1 MEKVYR
7 FDTEKLDETID
18 EVYGTGRYFQYE
30 RITGDDFSKVR
41 QAVLETLDNYYLE
54 DKIEVLREE
63 EEITCLPDDAK
74 IVFDKLFADKD
85 LRIYGHGGIAD
96 KIMESGV
103 FNCYYADLSS
113 HFVPLAKTNE
123 CLSKLD
129 NWPHRGHK
137 KVAIMALNNTEYNP
151 IYREN
156 TGLGEYDTDRYSIST
171 EYFVGYYDSE
181 LQKFILN
188 PSFKREHEYNP
199 ENTFYE
205 NSDSFSPPM
214 HTNVNDEILSEYL
227 YTIYNILFVI
237 TMAGNRNL
245 SERSYN
251 ELRKQIDVYLSRAE
265 ELHSKLTPEYM
276 DKLKLEQMVDTS
288 SDSFSDVTF
297 DLSGWDDDWG
307 SPIFDDEETNKT
319 K

>member
-7 FDTEKLDETID
+7 FDIEKLDTMINEI
-18 EVYGTGRYFQYE
+18 YGTSRYFNYD
-30 RITGDDFSKVR
+30 RITGDDFGKVR
-41 QAVLETLDNYYLE
+41 KAILETLDNYYLE
-54 DKIEVLREE
+54 DKNEVLREE
-63 EEITCLPDDAK
+63 EEITCLPENVK
-74 IVFDKLFADKD
+74 IVFDELFADKD
-85 LRIYGHGGIAD
+85 LRIYGHGGVAD
-96 KIMESGV
+96 EIMKSGV
-103 FNCYYADLSS
+103 FNCCYANLTS
-113 HFVPLAKTNE
+113 HFVSLSKTNE
-123 CLSKLD
+123 SLSKLN

-156 TGLGEYDTDRYSIST
+156 TGLTDYDTDRYSIST

-188 PSFKREHEYNP
+188 PSFKREHVYNP
-199 ENTFYE
+199 ENTLYE
-205 NSDSFSPPM
+205 DSDSFSPPLYS
-214 HTNVNDEILSEYL
+214 NVNDEILSEYL

-237 TMAGNRNL
+237 TMAGMRNL

-251 ELRKQIDVYLSRAE
+251 ELRKQINNYLTRAE

-276 DKLKLEQMVDTS
+276 DKLNLNQMVVASEDEFG
-288 SDSFSDVTF
+288 DETF
-297 DLSGWDDDWG
+297 DLLGLDDDWE
-307 SPIFDDEETNKT
+307 SFLLDDEESNKT